1 MSELRC
7 DVRTI
12 SLTVRGKV
20 TIVEQVPVLV
30 DLLTDEVLLE
40 EAVTRRILDLIG
52 STPPVRLEQTPV
64 YAF

>member
-52 STPPVRLEQTPV
+52 SR
-64 YAF
+64 